1 MNKGRTS
8 KNEDGTMYYDK
19 GAKIWRCWF
28 YILNPTT
35 LKKERKS
42 KSFKLE
48 QDAKDFLSTLKYQK
62 ESILYGENNGIPL
75 NLLIQSNIEKKYDL
89 GLIGGNQYNRLKTT
103 LATIQKWD
111 LATKNIDELTSDE
124 IQAYMNS
131 LRHYSNSFIIKI
143 HQLIYNAYSTAQKKG
158 YIVRNPMIDVIRPK
172 SNKENKE
179 VRAMTIEEQQVFTNY
194 LMSMPISL
202 EPYKNV
208 FLLQMFLG
216 LRIGE
221 ALALKKTDINLQKNI
236 VSVRRTLTVDKDKNL
251 IVGNKTKTYFGKRD
265 IPIPEFIRNSVIE
278 QMKQADN
285 NKDNLLFTSKNNT
298 LVFTNNV
305 NYRLKRIL
313 KAMGI
318 EGISSH
324 SLRHTFGTRC
334 IEAGMRAVAVQRLLG
349 HKDVAVTLNTY
360 TTIFDRYKEQEIE
373 KLNDYYINNE
383 IVSNGLLEENNN
395 FERE

>member
-1 MNKGRTS
+1 MNKGRPS
-8 KNEDGTMYYDK
+8 KSEDGAVYYDK
-19 GAKIWRCWF
+19 EKKRWECWY
-28 YILNPTT
+28 YIVNPTT
-35 LKKERKS
+35 LKKQRKC
-42 KSFKLE
+42 KRLKTE
-48 QDAKDFLSTLKYQK
+48 EEAKEFLSTLKYQK

-75 NLLIQSNIEKKYDL
+75 NLLIKSNIEKKYDL

-103 LATIQKWD
+103 LATIEKWD

>member
-1 MNKGRTS
+1 MIKAFI
-8 KNEDGTMYYDK
+8 K
-19 GAKIWRCWF
+19 
-28 YILNPTT
+28 
-35 LKKERKS
+35 
-42 KSFKLE
+42 
-48 QDAKDFLSTLKYQK
+48 
-62 ESILYGENNGIPL
+62 
-75 NLLIQSNIEKKYDL
+75 SNIEKKFDL
-89 GLIGGNQYNRLKTT
+89 GLIGGNQYNRLMRT
-103 LATIQKWD
+103 LRTIEKWD
-111 LATKNIDELTSDE
+111 LATKCIDKFKSDE
-124 IQAYMNS
+124 IQSYLNS
-131 LRHYSNSFIIKI
+131 LRDYSNSYISKI
-143 HQLIYNAYSTAQKKG
+143 HELIYSAFAIAQKKG
-158 YIVRNPMIDVIRPK
+158 YIIKNPMIDVIKPK
-172 SNKENKE
+172 SNKDDKE

-208 FLLQMFLG
+208 FLFQMFLG

-221 ALALKKTDINLQKNI
+221 ALALKKTDINLQRNV
-236 VSVRRTLTVDKDKNL
+236 VSVQRTLTVDKDRNL
-251 IVGNKTKTYFGKRD
+251 IVGNRTKTYSGKRD
-265 IPIPEFIRNSVIE
+265 VPIPEFIRDSIIE
-278 QMKQADN
+278 QMKEADN
-285 NKDNLLFTSKNNT
+285 NKDNLLFTCKNDT

-373 KLNDYYINNE
+373 KLNEYYMNND
-383 IVSNGLLEENNN
+383 IVSDEKLLDESED